1 VKRGAVV
8 PAFLDPGTWSASF
21 GLSLRD
27 LCLHDAVTSQRIVRA
42 GGKELRRLTGS
53 GGIVAARNQVAL
65 SFLDNTDGE
74 WLWFVDSDMG
84 FAPDTVDRLVAAAD
98 PVSRRV
104 VGALCF
110 AQKRAGSGDLHAER
124 YVITPTIYEFVELDD
139 EVGFRPIEHYQRDA
153 VQKVA
158 ATGCACIL
166 IHRGVLHNIR
176 EKYGDVWFDP
186 TTHPT
191 GNKGKPR
198 TFSED
203 LSFCIRAAAVGEDL
217 YVDSSVKTSHEKGGI
232 FLDEHAYD
240 RDRALARL
248 EAEMTEAAHV

>member
-1 VKRGAVV
+1 MDRGTVV

-21 GLSLRD
+21 GMSLRD
-27 LCLHDAVTSQRIVRA
+27 LYLHDAAINHRIVRK
-42 GGKELRRLTGS
+42 GGRELRSLTGPDLATARNS
-53 GGIVAARNQVAL
+53 VAAT
-65 SFLDNTDGE
+65 FLDDTDAE

-84 FAPDTVDRLVAAAD
+84 FAPDTVERLVASAD

-110 AQKRAGSGDLHAER
+110 AQKHAGHGDLHAER
-124 YVITPTIYEFVELDD
+124 YIITPTIYEYVELDD
-139 EVGFRPIEHYQRDA
+139 QVGFRPVQDYERDA
-153 VQKVA
+153 LQKVA

-166 IHRGVLHNIR
+166 IHRSVLHKIR
-176 EKYGDVWFDP
+176 ETHGPVWFDHLI
-186 TTHPT
+186 HP
-191 GNKGKPR
+191 GKGGGARR

-203 LSFCIRAAAVGEDL
+203 LSFCIRAAGVGEDL

-248 EAEMTEAAHV
+248 EMEAAQ